1 MVHYSDRNKY
11 RIPDYSRLD
20 VSVRVSGNLRSNK
33 IANPNLTF
41 SVYNLFGIE
50 NAYSVYF
57 KRVQEVILGYKLSV
71 FARTI
76 PTVTFSFDF

>member
-11 RIPDYSRLD
+11 RIPNYSRLD
-20 VSVRVSGNLRSNK
+20 VSFRISGNLRSRK

-57 KRVQEVILGYKLSV
+57 KREQEIIMGYKLSV
-71 FARTI
+71 FGRAI
-76 PTVTFSFDF
+76 PTVTFSFDL